1 MALTQI
7 STAGVKDDAVTS
19 GKIPANA
26 VGSSELADNAVDNA
40 AVASNAAIAGS
51 KIVPSF
57 TANTTITAASPV
69 LRLADSTDP
78 VGTDGVVGKLEFYG
92 SDGSSGGADVR
103 SFIQTISTNS
113 VGNAHALT
121 IGLGE
126 SNNAPTEKIRIL
138 GDGKVGIG
146 TTSIDRPL
154 HIFNNSGAI
163 VKMEANY
170 SGSVTGIE
178 GVLTASGANR
188 YVVGMYGK
196 VVNTS
201 NTESDVA
208 RIRFYNEQAS
218 PTTPDGSATP
228 TEKVRITSSGSVLVG
243 TTSDSIYND
252 TSGGGFNLKT
262 NGQLVLA
269 KETTSAADPLVW
281 LNDTG
286 QTTNK
291 AIVFAQDGS
300 EKANI
305 GLAGNDATIT
315 VAGSERMRIDS
326 SGRVLLGTTTTGRL
340 ARLHISGDNFPTFA
354 LGGSQVPLIVS
365 NQDEDY
371 GLQLG
376 TFSSGNGAIQV
387 TRNDGVATAYNLQ
400 LQPSGGSVIVG
411 NSSTGGDI
419 LFANTSGGIV
429 LGSTTNVD
437 SNTLDDYEEG
447 TFTPYIAGS
456 STAGSWSS
464 AGGNGGF
471 YVKIGRQVTCWINAQ
486 GTVSGASGSAY
497 VYGLPFNSAG
507 GNTPAG
513 SGNANYSAGSVQY
526 WAGAGADVQGALIV
540 TGQSRIYFHT
550 DNGAATGGEPSVTNG
565 SNNLHVQ
572 VSYWVA

>member
-196 VVNTS
+196 VVNTC

-218 PTTPDGSATP
+218 PTTSDSPGYITFETTPDGSATP

-326 SGRVLLGTTTTGRL
+326 SGHVRFGSSGDASDSAWSHGTYGNTEVAIDGGGGYGVLHFRGDGSGTTNTRFSMGCGDDKFYMAYDDVDGR
-340 ARLHISGDNFPTFA
+340 HGIVVQGSG
-354 LGGSQVPLIVS
+354 IVS
-365 NQDEDY
+365 IPNGIE
-371 GLQLG
+371 LASG
-376 TFSSGNGAIQV
+376 T
-387 TRNDGVATAYNLQ
+387 DGTA
-400 LQPSGGSVIVG
+400 
-411 NSSTGGDI
+411 
-419 LFANTSGGIV
+419 A
-429 LGSTTNVD
+429 
-437 SNTLDDYEEG
+437 NTLDDYEEG